1 MIALPGRFDAVD
13 YRAGGEGVGYDDHDR
28 ANLGATYR
36 DDAVDI
42 QLSQGSGSAHNIGW
56 IERGEWIA
64 YDVEFEET
72 TAYRFAIRVAT
83 TFNCNSFQR
92 FHIDLD
98 GVNVTGSLNVPNTGE
113 WQQWVDVDT
122 EPMRVARGPHTL
134 RIVAEYGGFN
144 LASINVREATS
155 APETTHKLPGRVEAE
170 DYRAGGEGV
179 GYRDTSTGNHCGA
192 YRADDVDI
200 QLCDD
205 QDATCR
211 NVGWIRDDEWLAF
224 DVEFARVGEYKFVVR
239 TATKLDGRTFHIELN
254 GIDVSGPIT
263 MPNTGG
269 WQHWTDVTTPEMT
282 IADGS
287 YTMTLVADTGRFNVN
302 YLDVVPTATFALSHP
317 LIGVTR

>member
-205 QDATCR
+205 QEDR
-211 NVGWIRDDEWLAF
+211 
-224 DVEFARVGEYKFVVR
+224 KSVV
-239 TATKLDGRTFHIELN
+239 
-254 GIDVSGPIT
+254 
-263 MPNTGG
+263 
-269 WQHWTDVTTPEMT
+269 
-282 IADGS
+282 
-287 YTMTLVADTGRFNVN
+287 
-302 YLDVVPTATFALSHP
+302 
-317 LIGVTR
+317 